1 MIRKRN
7 KIESESNVNVD
18 TNNEASVSCET
29 NNESNE
35 SRIIKTYT
43 DLSILALEELEK
55 QGIDIYAEG
64 RFGGMYLH
72 QNKNK
77 ELDQKLFDT
86 NKQYILNKPINK
98 ASEQDD
104 NTDEDLINFFQK

>member
-7 KIESESNVNVD
+7 KTEFESNVNTD
-18 TNNEASVSCET
+18 TNIDS
-29 NNESNE
+29 ESNE
-35 SRIIKTYT
+35 SKVIKTYT

-64 RFGGMYLH
+64 RFGGMYLR
-72 QNKNK
+72 QNRNK

-86 NKQYILNKPINK
+86 NRQYISNK
-98 ASEQDD
+98 ASEQD
-104 NTDEDLINFFQK
+104 TDTNDTDDDLINFFQK

>member
-7 KIESESNVNVD
+7 KIELESS
-18 TNNEASVSCET
+18 NEASVSNEV
-29 NNESNE
+29 NNEAK
-35 SRIIKTYT
+35 IIKTYT

-64 RFGGMYLH
+64 RFGGMYLR
-72 QNKNK
+72 QNKNR

-86 NKQYILNKPINK
+86 NRQYISNK
-98 ASEQDD
+98 ADEQAGVNNETADGKID
-104 NTDEDLINFFQK
+104 ADTDLINFFQK